1 MFYLGTELVE
11 EAARELAK
19 PYSLGIVLETKEEI
33 RIKLSL

>member
-19 PYSLGIVLETKEEI
+19 PYSLGKVLETKDEM
-33 RIKLSL
+33 KLLL